1 MVDEILNMRA
11 KRVDDNQAKIV
22 EQLRRL
28 GVTVQHLHTIG
39 QGCPDLLLGVRGRNF
54 LIELKDSEKTESQK
68 RLTDD
73 EKEFFNT
80 WRGQVNK
87 CETLEDILKVVGL

>member
-1 MVDEILNMRA
+1 MRA

-39 QGCPDLLLGVRGRNF
+39 KGCPDLLLGHRNKNF
-54 LIELKDSEKTESQK
+54 LIELKDNKKTKSQK
-68 RLTDD
+68 KLTED
-73 EKEFFNT
+73 EEVFFNT

-87 CETLEDILKVVGL
+87 CETLEEIIKVVGL